1 MKIIISTFGG
11 GILGS
16 ILPVIIGNLLGL
28 VAWAGALLGTEH
40 VLFELVL
47 WAERCIPMFYR

>member
-1 MKIIISTFGG
+1 MKICISTIGG

-16 ILPVIIGNLLGL
+16 ILPAIIGNVIGV
-28 VAWAGALLGTEH
+28 VAWIGALLGTEH

>member
-1 MKIIISTFGG
+1 MKICISTLAG

-16 ILPVIIGNLLGL
+16 ILPVIIGNILGL

-40 VLFELVL
+40 VLFEAVL
-47 WAERCIPMFYR
+47 WIERCIPLFYR